1 MVGFRQ
7 EPFFVRNLQVATN
20 HPFKFVLLFVSSIS
34 LKQPVLKYLYRYLL
48 CFALLLV
55 INLIL
60 FALDRGFSFE
70 TQPSSITVKFSF
82 NKL

>member
-1 MVGFRQ
+1 MGQKETWLVSDKDPSLSTACKLQ
-7 EPFFVRNLQVATN
+7 PIILLNLYYWT
-20 HPFKFVLLFVSSIS
+20 
-34 LKQPVLKYLYRYLL
+34 QPVLKDLYRYLL

-70 TQPSSITVKFSF
+70 TQPSSITVKFRF
-82 NKL
+82 N